1 MIEINSSIF
10 STARGGVID
19 QMDTPTAWQSAE
31 PETCRLD
38 WTAARCHRCLTEKN
52 KSQKA
57 AWKTMLFSM
66 NVFLFCCGG
75 GASKEKVFE
84 KKKKKKR
91 EWQFC
96 SFTTLPNGG
105 HNFRDGSA
113 SRFFPDDEEEEG
125 RKKRKRDGLCWS
137 IAISSFWLCDD

>member
-84 KKKKKKR
+84 KKRKRRESGSFVLLRLCQMVDIIFVTGRLVASFPTMKKKKEEKKER
-91 EWQFC
+91 ETDC
-96 SFTTLPNGG
+96 V
-105 HNFRDGSA
+105 
-113 SRFFPDDEEEEG
+113 G
-125 RKKRKRDGLCWS
+125 R
-137 IAISSFWLCDD
+137 